1 MPTDQDWVTTRIREA
16 RNQHPLVTERASAR
30 IVELLKGQLS
40 EQQLS
45 PKELGALASALMADM
60 APPHPTDTRSDE
72 D

>member
-16 RNQHPLVTERASAR
+16 RNQHPLVTETASGHMA
-30 IVELLKGQLS
+30 ELLNGQLS

-45 PKELGALASALMADM
+45 QKELTALANALMADM
-60 APPHPTDTRSDE
+60 TPPHPDATRSDE